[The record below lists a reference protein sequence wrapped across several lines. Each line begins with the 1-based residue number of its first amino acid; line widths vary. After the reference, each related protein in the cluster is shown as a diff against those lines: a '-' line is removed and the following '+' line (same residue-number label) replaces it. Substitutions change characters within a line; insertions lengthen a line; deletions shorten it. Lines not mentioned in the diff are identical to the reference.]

1 MRCSKEESELRFI
14 NNPIEILF
22 EIVNEKY
29 PGTDCDIII
38 GMQMTDGK
46 ETLGCTLFPDDPNER
61 VVIEINPTL
70 SLENA
75 TEILAHELAHVIAGK
90 EADHNEQ
97 WDAVFADLHERFQVK
112 MIERF
117 EKFNLL

>member
-1 MRCSKEESELRFI
+1 MRFI

-22 EIVNEKY
+22 EIVKERY
-29 PGTDCDIII
+29 PDTDCDIII

-61 VVIEINPTL
+61 VVIEIHPTL

-90 EADHNEQ
+90 EADHNEH
-97 WDAVFADLHERFQVK
+97 WNAIFAELHVVFQEKL
-112 MIERF
+112 INRF
-117 EKFNLL
+117 EQYNLV